1 MPLYERLPKMKN
13 NRSKEIQVGAVTL
26 LAVIL
31 IVLGFTFGKNL
42 SITPKSQLFKI
53 RFPNSAG
60 IQIAEPVVVNGV
72 KRGTVREVRNDQ
84 GSVLIFVELG
94 NPQDIMSD
102 AVAKITL
109 LEITGGKKIEISPGS
124 SGTPFNLANEMPGK
138 TPPDLSE
145 LVAIIGEVSSDAI
158 NLIRNLD
165 TISSN
170 ISTITSDEK
179 FISGV
184 KKTISNAEELSTN
197 LNEFFA
203 VNRASLQK
211 SLNDINY
218 LTSELKRAVETNSPK
233 INNIVDDLQKTITDA
248 RGFIAGADSVMF
260 DARGL
265 IDNLN
270 LVVTEIKSGDGFV
283 NKIIYDKELAM
294 QLDSTVKNLG
304 IFLNMVKDH
313 GVNVNLRLGTRP

>member
-1 MPLYERLPKMKN
+1 MKN
-13 NRSKEIQVGAVTL
+13 NRSKEIQVGAVTI

-31 IVLGFTFGKNL
+31 LVLGFTFGKNL
-42 SITPKSQLFKI
+42 SITPKSQLIKI

-84 GSVLIFVELG
+84 GSVLISVELA
-94 NPQDIMSD
+94 NSKDIMSD
-102 AVAKITL
+102 ATAKITL
-109 LEITGGKKIEISPGS
+109 LEITGGKKIEITPGT
-124 SGTPFNLANEMPGK
+124 SGTAFNLANEMPGK

-145 LVAIIGEVSSDAI
+145 LVSIIGEVSSDAI

-203 VNRASLQK
+203 DNRASLQK

-218 LTSELKRAVETNSPK
+218 LTSELKVAVQTNSPK
-233 INNIVDDLQKTITDA
+233 INNIVDDLQRTITDA
-248 RGFIAGADSVMF
+248 RGFIGAADSVMT
-260 DARGL
+260 DARVL

-270 LVVTEIKSGDGFV
+270 MVMTEIKSGDGFV

-304 IFLNMVKDH
+304 IFLNMVKEN